1 LNAYYYVFGI
11 TPHKYINISNCI
23 SETESILKNRG
34 TKRDGGVVGE
44 LEGGEDTEN
53 PAGPSPPSAPVSCHK
68 IIWQDSPIVNMIG
81 QIYING
87 LDLSNTEHF

>member
-1 LNAYYYVFGI
+1 
-11 TPHKYINISNCI
+11 
-23 SETESILKNRG
+23 LKNRG

-87 LDLSNTEHF
+87 LDLSNTEHFQIVNLTCINTKKLWYHRAFMP